1 MKRVVEFRGKKRT
14 TLQPI
19 NLDMFNESEK
29 EVEWVYGS
37 FSNGIDGKGAYIM
50 PYCYT
55 AGLIAI
61 SEDVDEDGED
71 VIEYGTDVFLGG
83 WIQVIPES
91 VGEFAG
97 LYDNTNFSDLPERE
111 KESWLKNNAESEWK
125 GNKIFEGD
133 IVNHSGTI
141 KIIEF
146 YEGSFI
152 AKQGGCA
159 QSEQSL
165 INFAPCRTFEIIGN
179 SFDNQELLDNL

>member
-14 TLQPI
+14 TLQPK
-19 NLDMFNESEK
+19 NLDVLNESEK
-29 EVEWVYGS
+29 ESEWICGS

-61 SEDVDEDGED
+61 SEDEDGED
-71 VIEYGTDVFLGG
+71 VIEYGTDLFLGG

-91 VGEFAG
+91 VGEFTG
-97 LYDNTNFSDLPERE
+97 LYDNTKFSDLSDSE

-133 IVNHSGTI
+133 VVNFDYNYIGEKTVQWELKGKWNISDYCVTSC
-141 KIIEF
+141 EV
-146 YEGSFI
+146 
-152 AKQGGCA
+152 
-159 QSEQSL
+159 
-165 INFAPCRTFEIIGN
+165 IGN
-179 SFDNQELLDNL
+179 VIDNPELLNK